1 MKRVKITKNLPT
13 AKYGTELKNQVP
25 YIDNTAAPNL
35 GIGDVGSNPRISVNK
50 TLKSVPREKANLE
63 AEVGETAVTDLN
75 SDGLPEF
82 YKIGGQKHSK
92 GGTPL
97 NLPNN
102 SFIFSNSKELAIK
115 DPKLLM
121 QFGKSVSKKN
131 KKGFTP
137 AQLSKTYDINNY
149 RQVLADPDSDM
160 KQIETAEMMI
170 KNYMDKLGALALV
183 QESMKGF
190 ENGIPNISLPYLQK
204 IGISS
209 EDILPPPP
217 QQSMPPQQMP
227 QQIPKATT
235 GLEVFNEFY
244 QPESDPFGLNDSES
258 YFNKGTGDWVD
269 TDISVKEKTKGAFNP
284 AAAARFA
291 IDGIYGGIMDLAA
304 SKEKAK
310 NEERLIR
317 GTVQAGFNPVD
328 AERGKWGPNNR
339 MYDAKGQEYPVQS
352 DIYTG
357 KYGGAI
363 PEARYGLEMYPQ
375 TGPGDPVPVKKV
387 YIDPRSAAKT
397 AALQNF
403 INRRYANNPKFR
415 SYAEEHLQPEGNIF
429 MASQGSV
436 NTNNVPLYNPEVQG
450 KEYIQNKM
458 AMEGRLDRNSMDHLN
473 TIYLSEN
480 AMFDEYGNRIDP
492 KYLQEGTQFIPTS
505 KREIKRNFRNFKN
518 KKYEH
523 GGPHT
528 ETVPETST
536 KPTKTQNLPDD
547 AVVHDVTDP
556 NYDPGKVKEGNYIKR
571 DGKYYKVGKRVYPEY
586 KGPSV
591 DKLDQRLKGEYGDR
605 REDYGRLV
613 YKFNTD
619 EDLRKAFIKNFDEEV
634 AGLKP
639 GKNYTQAHIDKLKS
653 LDDQQKIDY
662 FLNGQ
667 KHNMMISAQMG
678 DVANVTNVGQWDR
691 GKKNAQGIPVNYA
704 AAVKQ
709 VGLEPLTVDQT
720 LGLQAG
726 YIGVQKMENDPELK
740 KKLKNFNIFQSGV
753 GDEGAAG
760 KKTISEADGWQGN
773 TTSGEMLRW
782 KPTDF
787 TFEEEEVE
795 WTEEAKKEEPEKETK
810 GVEDKSR
817 STYTPYWTQDLRNV
831 SGALYDLASVKKYN
845 PWQAMPQMSL
855 ATPNFADFRGAA
867 ARLGSMAQSGAQQLA
882 TFGNPQAFGAGFAN
896 IQRNLAQNIGQ
907 LQDQEYKTNVA
918 TANQFEMSNTALKN
932 QFSQLA
938 AKART
943 DLYDK
948 QMIANQQ
955 YDNARRALRWNMIN
969 AMNQADTN
977 RGLTQTANTLTP
989 NQYLDPTTGFTTF
1002 IDDGRQFLPTTKTPS
1017 VQEQVLKNAQTYM
1030 RDNPGMDWATA
1041 TKIASTGINKNTAS
1055 TTANNQSTLQGY
1067 PGYPLNSNRRKRQQP
1082 AYSRFM
1088 HGGSNSKKK
1097 CRVLRL
1103 PNK

>member
-137 AQLSKTYDINNY
+137 AQLSKAYDINNY

-227 QQIPKATT
+227 QQMPKATN
-235 GLEVFNEFY
+235 GLEVFNDFY
-244 QPESDPFGLNDSES
+244 NSDSSDKEYLNS
-258 YFNKGTGDWVD
+258 FNNGTGDWVD

-284 AAAARFA
+284 AATAKFA
-291 IDGIYGGIMDLAA
+291 MDGIYGGIMDWEAG
-304 SKEKAK
+304 KQKAK
-310 NEERLIR
+310 NEERLAK
-317 GTVQAGFNPVD
+317 GTVTAGFNPVG
-328 AERGKWGPNNR
+328 AESGKWGPNTR
-339 MYDAKGQEYPVQS
+339 MYDAKDQEYPVQF

-357 KYGGAI
+357 DDSFVKYGGPIKAK
-363 PEARYGLEMYPQ
+363 YGTE
-375 TGPGDPVPVKKV
+375 VKT
-387 YIDPRSAAKT
+387 P
-397 AALQNF
+397 
-403 INRRYANNPKFR
+403 
-415 SYAEEHLQPEGNIF
+415 
-429 MASQGSV
+429 
-436 NTNNVPLYNPEVQG
+436 
-450 KEYIQNKM
+450 
-458 AMEGRLDRNSMDHLN
+458 
-473 TIYLSEN
+473 
-480 AMFDEYGNRIDP
+480 
-492 KYLQEGTQFIPTS
+492 
-505 KREIKRNFRNFKN
+505 
-518 KKYEH
+518 KYEH

-547 AVVHDVTDP
+547 AVVYDVTDP

-571 DGKYYKVGKRVYPEY
+571 DGKLYKVGKRVYPEY

-634 AGLKP
+634 AGLRP

-795 WTEEAKKEEPEKETK
+795 WTEEAKKEEEPEKETK

-831 SGALYDLASVKKYN
+831 SGALYDLASVKKYD

-867 ARLGSMAQSGAQQLA
+867 SRLGSMAQSGAQQLSS
-882 TFGNPQAFGAGFAN
+882 FGTPQAFGAGFAN
-896 IQRNLAQNIGQ
+896 IQRNIAQNIGQ

-1002 IDDGRQFLPTTKTPS
+1002 RDDGRQFLPTTKTPS

-1041 TKIASTGINKNTAS
+1041 TKIASTGINKNTTS
-1055 TTANNQSTLQGY
+1055 TTANNESTLQGY